1 MLDPHARPLKG
12 ESKEFTSP
20 MASERRQ
27 NGLLDGTNVRILE
40 ELQCNARLTVA
51 ELGRRVGL
59 SAPAV
64 AERMAR
70 LEDAGVITG
79 YHAAVDPRA
88 LGYALGAVLRIRPAP
103 RQIAAVAELARE
115 IPEVAECHRIT
126 GEDCFLVRLHVRD
139 VEQLEE
145 LIDRFA
151 FHGQTTTSIMQT
163 SPVARRPAP
172 LPAQ

>member
-1 MLDPHARPLKG
+1 
-12 ESKEFTSP
+12 
-20 MASERRQ
+20 MASDQRH
-27 NGLLDGTNVRILE
+27 NGLLDPTNIRLIE
-40 ELQCNARLTVA
+40 ELQGNARLTLA

-88 LGYALGAVLRIRPAP
+88 LGYGLGAIIRIRPAP
-103 RQIAAVAELARE
+103 RQIAAVADLARE
-115 IPEVAECHRIT
+115 TAEVAECHRIT
-126 GEDCFLVRLHVRD
+126 GEDCFLMRLHVRD

-151 FHGQTTTSIMQT
+151 FLGQTTTSIMQT
-163 SPVARRPAP
+163 SPVAARPAP
-172 LPAQ
+172 LPPCE

>member
-12 ESKEFTSP
+12 ESKEFTPP

-88 LGYALGAVLRIRPAP
+88 LGYGLGAIIRIRPAP

-151 FHGQTTTSIMQT
+151 FFGQTTTSIMQT

>member
-1 MLDPHARPLKG
+1 MTARWLRIQGTTALLDP
-12 ESKEFTSP
+12 
-20 MASERRQ
+20 
-27 NGLLDGTNVRILE
+27 TNIRLIE
-40 ELQCNARLTVA
+40 ELQANARLTLA

-79 YHAAVDPRA
+79 YRAAVDPRA
-88 LGYALGAVLRIRPAP
+88 LGYGARRDHPDPAG
-103 RQIAAVAELARE
+103 AAPDRRRSPSSPARHA
-115 IPEVAECHRIT
+115 EVAECHRIT
-126 GEDCFLVRLHVRD
+126 GEDCFLMRLHVRD

-151 FHGQTTTSIMQT
+151 FFGQTTTSIMQT

-172 LPAQ
+172 LPGP

>member
-1 MLDPHARPLKG
+1 
-12 ESKEFTSP
+12 
-20 MASERRQ
+20 MASEPRR
-27 NGLLDGTNVRILE
+27 NTLLDRTNVRLLE
-40 ELQCNARLTVA
+40 ELQADARLTLA

-70 LEDAGVITG
+70 LEEAGVITG
-79 YHAAVDPRA
+79 YHAEVDPRA

-103 RQIAAVAELARE
+103 RQIAAVADLARE

-126 GEDCFLVRLHVRD
+126 GEDCFLIRMHVRD

-151 FHGQTTTSIMQT
+151 FFGQTTTSIMQT

-172 LPAQ
+172 LPAG

>member
-1 MLDPHARPLKG
+1 
-12 ESKEFTSP
+12 
-20 MASERRQ
+20 MASDQRQ
-27 NGLLDGTNVRILE
+27 NGLLDLTNIRLIE
-40 ELQCNARLTVA
+40 ELQGNARLTLA

-64 AERMAR
+64 AERMTR

-88 LGYALGAVLRIRPAP
+88 LGYGLGAIIRIRPAP
-103 RQIAAVAELARE
+103 RQIAAVADLARE
-115 IPEVAECHRIT
+115 TAEVAECHRIT
-126 GEDCFLVRLHVRD
+126 GEDCFLMRLHVRD

-151 FHGQTTTSIMQT
+151 LFGQTTTSIMQS
-163 SPVARRPAP
+163 SPVPPRPAP
-172 LPAQ
+172 LP